1 MSRLRKRHRPASSGG
16 LYKRTHGNGV
26 NANTDLQARFNGWQP
41 PNMTDLPSWKNV
53 KRIAIDIETRDDHL
67 KELGI
72 GVRRG
77 GYIVGIAF
85 GIEDHKSYYLP
96 IAHDGGDNLP
106 KPGRLE
112 LPEGPGES
120 FQG

>member
-1 MSRLRKRHRPASSGG
+1 MQMPIFKTESI
-16 LYKRTHGNGV
+16 
-26 NANTDLQARFNGWQP
+26 WQP
-41 PNMTDLPSWKNV
+41 PTMADLPSWKDA
-53 KRIAIDIETRDDHL
+53 KRIAIDTETRDDHL

-77 GYIVGIAF
+77 GYIVGVSF

-106 KPGRLE
+106 RTAVLNYLK
-112 LPEGPGES
+112 GPGES
-120 FQG
+120 VPGGCRGS